1 MGRFRYLPQ
10 PRTGL
15 LCWIKVSFAL
25 CEDPASRP
33 PGLTCLFT
41 LSRVFVQESIYD
53 EFQKKFLEHTKTLKV
68 GDPFE
73 ADTFQGPQISQ
84 VQYDRIMGYIQSGK
98 DDGADLLLGGER
110 FGNEGYY
117 IQPTVFGN
125 VNKSMKIGHEE
136 IFGPV
141 VVLIKFKTEEEVLEA
156 ANDTE
161 YGLASAVFTKDIT
174 RALNISHKL
183 EAGEFGS
190 RIERKDRRSHR

>member
-1 MGRFRYLPQ
+1 
-10 PRTGL
+10 
-15 LCWIKVSFAL
+15 
-25 CEDPASRP
+25 
-33 PGLTCLFT
+33 
-41 LSRVFVQESIYD
+41 
-53 EFQKKFLEHTKTLKV
+53 
-68 GDPFE
+68 
-73 ADTFQGPQISQ
+73 
-84 VQYDRIMGYIQSGK
+84 
-98 DDGADLLLGGER
+98 
-110 FGNEGYY
+110 
-117 IQPTVFGN
+117 
-125 VNKSMKIGHEE
+125 MKIGHEE